1 MGSALRLLYLPIVS
15 YTPDFYFSIN
25 MVFLAFLLVRQR
37 FNTMRI
43 FEVIKTIKPIKPLTP
58 EKARIASLQRQKDSA
73 SDALKSE
80 RNRQSI
86 KKAQQTIYT
95 ATKKMP

>member
-1 MGSALRLLYLPIVS
+1 MVLEQLSLPIVL
-15 YTPDFYFSIN
+15 YTPGSYYSIN
-25 MVFLAFLLVRQR
+25 MVCLAFLLDQLEL
-37 FNTMRI
+37 NTMRI
-43 FEVIKTIKPIKPLTP
+43 LEVIKTIKPIKPLTP

-73 SDALKSE
+73 SDALKAE

-95 ATKKMP
+95 ASKKIP

>member
-1 MGSALRLLYLPIVS
+1 
-15 YTPDFYFSIN
+15 
-25 MVFLAFLLVRQR
+25 MVCLAFLLDQLEL
-37 FNTMRI
+37 NTMRI

-73 SDALKSE
+73 SDALKAE

-95 ATKKMP
+95 ASKKIP

>member
-1 MGSALRLLYLPIVS
+1 MLEQLSLPIAL
-15 YTPDFYFSIN
+15 YTPGSYYSIN
-25 MVFLAFLLVRQR
+25 MVCLAFLLDQLEL
-37 FNTMRI
+37 NTMRI

-58 EKARIASLQRQKDSA
+58 EKARIASLQHQKDSA
-73 SDALKSE
+73 SDALKAE

-95 ATKKMP
+95 ASKKIP

>member
-1 MGSALRLLYLPIVS
+1 
-15 YTPDFYFSIN
+15 
-25 MVFLAFLLVRQR
+25 
-37 FNTMRI
+37 MRI
-43 FEVIKTIKPIKPLTP
+43 FEVIKTIKTIKPIKPLTP

-73 SDALKSE
+73 SDALKAE

-95 ATKKMP
+95 ASKKIP